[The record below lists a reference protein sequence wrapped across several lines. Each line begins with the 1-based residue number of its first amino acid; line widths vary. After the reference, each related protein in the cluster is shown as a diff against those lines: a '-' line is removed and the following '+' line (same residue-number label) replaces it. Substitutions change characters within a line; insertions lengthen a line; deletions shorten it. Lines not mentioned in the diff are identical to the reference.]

1 VIDKINVLNYFET
14 VVQNSN
20 VSNRLVNSAFMNLL
34 VKLLKTSK
42 NVNLKVWFFIDL
54 IPNFQNKGKSVLYN
68 RTIDKTCHRD

>member
-1 VIDKINVLNYFET
+1 MIGSNTNNVIDKINVLNYFET

-42 NVNLKVWFFIDL
+42 NVNLKV
-54 IPNFQNKGKSVLYN
+54 
-68 RTIDKTCHRD
+68 

>member
-1 VIDKINVLNYFET
+1 MIGSNTNNVIDKINVLNYFET

-42 NVNLKVWFFIDL
+42 NVNLKV
-54 IPNFQNKGKSVLYN
+54 QQSY
-68 RTIDKTCHRD
+68 